1 LDYSFNDE
9 QRALYEST
17 RDFAEAELND
27 RNVERDHT
35 GEFNLQGWRKAAG
48 FGIHGMVIPAE
59 YGGGGADVLTGLAC
73 MEGLGYGCHDAGL
86 VLAISAHVVINEIP
100 IWQFGDEAQ
109 KRKYLPRL
117 CSGEWIGAYGL
128 TEPEAGSDAFSLR
141 TTARREGD
149 VYKLSGEKIF
159 ITNGPIADL
168 LVVFATVDR
177 AKKAHGVTAFLV
189 EKTFPGFQV
198 TKTQDKCGL
207 RTSPTGELL
216 FDECV
221 VPVEN
226 RLGGEGEGPRI
237 MHGCLEWERACL
249 MGASIGMMEYQLR
262 KAVQYAKTRRQFGKS
277 IAEFQAISH
286 RLADMKVRLETS
298 RQMIYKVG
306 HLKSQGKPAFVEA
319 SIAKLWVS
327 ESRLANAMDA
337 VRIHGG
343 YGYMREFEVERHLR
357 DVIPGVIGAGS
368 SEIQKN
374 IIARELLRD

>member
-1 LDYSFNDE
+1 MDVAFSDE
-9 QRALYEST
+9 QRALYLET
-17 RDFAEAELND
+17 RKFAEAELND

-35 GEFNLQGWRKAAG
+35 GEFNRAGWKKAAE

-59 YGGGGADVLTGLAC
+59 YGGGGADVLTALAG
-73 MEGLGYGCHDAGL
+73 MEGFGYGCHDAGL
-86 VLAISAHVVINEIP
+86 VLAVSAHVVICMIP
-100 IWQFGDEAQ
+100 IWQFGSEAQ
-109 KRKYLPRL
+109 KKKYLPGL
-117 CSGEWIGAYGL
+117 CSGELIGAYGL

-141 TTARREGD
+141 TTAVRKGD
-149 VYKLSGEKIF
+149 VYKLTGEKIF
-159 ITNGPIADL
+159 ITNGPIADV

-177 AKKAHGVTAFLV
+177 SKGSHGVTAFLV
-189 EKTFPGFQV
+189 EKNFPGFRV
-198 TKTQDKCGL
+198 AKTQDKCGL
-207 RTSPTGELL
+207 RTSPTGELV
-216 FDECV
+216 FDECE

-226 RLGGEGEGPRI
+226 RLGAEGDGPRV

-249 MGASIGMMEYQLR
+249 MGASIGMMEYQLDR
-262 KAVQYAKTRRQFGKS
+262 TVEYAKTRRQFGKA
-277 IAEFQAISH
+277 IGEFQAISH

-306 HLKSQGKPAFVEA
+306 AMKAKGLPAFTEA

-327 ESRLANAMDA
+327 ECRLANAMDA

-374 IIARELLRD
+374 IIARQLLKD

>member
-1 LDYSFNDE
+1 MDFSFNEE
-9 QRALYEST
+9 QRALYRAT
-17 RDFAEAELND
+17 REFAERELND

-35 GEFNLQGWRKAAG
+35 GEFNWAGWSAAAK
-48 FGIHGMVIPAE
+48 FGIQGTVIPVE

-73 MEGLGYGCHDAGL
+73 MEGFGYGCHDAGL
-86 VLAISAHVVINEIP
+86 VLAVSAHVVIGEIP

-109 KRKYLPRL
+109 KRRYLPRL
-117 CSGEWIGAYGL
+117 TSGEWVAAYAL

-149 VYKLSGEKIF
+149 VYKLTGEKIF
-159 ITNGPIADL
+159 ITNGPIADV

-177 AKKAHGVTAFLV
+177 SKGARGVTAFLV
-189 EKTFPGFQV
+189 EKSFPGFKV
-198 TKTQDKCGL
+198 AKTQDKCGL
-207 RTSPTGELL
+207 RTSPTGELT

-226 RLGGEGEGPRI
+226 RLGGEGDGPRV

-249 MGASIGMMEYQLR
+249 MGASIGMMEYQLD
-262 KAVQYAKTRRQFGKS
+262 KAVRYAKERRQFNRP
-277 IAEFQAISH
+277 IADFQAISH
-286 RLADMKVRLETS
+286 RLADMKVRLETA
-298 RQMIYKVG
+298 RQMIYSVG
-306 HLKSQGKPAFVEA
+306 WRKAHGMPSYVEA

-327 ESRLANAMDA
+327 ECRLANALDA

-374 IIARELLRD
+374 IIARELLKD